1 MDRRDFFRTVIV
13 TPLLTPFL
21 FASKSSADDEL
32 LLISDKP
39 QTVLPVLL
47 EELGKWKS
55 ISGKTFAFSNQ
66 HPQKKVLIQLFE
78 RNGWEHVLPSSQSD
92 LSLSFRLLQHPTP
105 ASFVLVNSGEIL
117 DIRSH
122 RLRSLWQEMN
132 TNHPPSSCLTTASLR
147 TGPGIFAAGESVR
160 IYRDGWRVD
169 ELSLKR
175 DRVRSFQTRQGTIT
189 VRIQGRKVWIPESSC
204 RRKICC
210 LTPPISFA
218 GERIVCAPNHFLVE
232 ICGPGRIDTVIG

>member
-21 FASKSSADDEL
+21 LASKSSTSDEV

-39 QTVLPVLL
+39 QIILPVLL

-55 ISGKTFAFSNQ
+55 LSGKTVTFSNE
-66 HPQKKVLIQLFE
+66 HPQKKVLIQTFE
-78 RNGWEHVLPSSQSD
+78 RKGWVHVSPSSQSD
-92 LSLSFRLLQHPTP
+92 LSLSFHLLQHPTP
-105 ASFVLVNSGEIL
+105 ASFTLVSSGEIL

-122 RLRSLWQEMN
+122 RLRSLWQEIN
-132 TNHPPSSCLTTASLR
+132 ANQPLSSCLTSASLR
-147 TGPGIFAAGESVR
+147 THPGTLAAGETVR
-160 IYRDGWRVD
+160 IYRDGWRTD

-189 VRIQGRKVWIPESSC
+189 VRIQGGEVWIPESSC
-204 RRKICC
+204 RHKICC
-210 LTPPISFA
+210 LTPPISYA

-232 ICGPGRIDTVIG
+232 ICGPGRVDTVIG